1 MEPVVRNDDTWR
13 FVRKAQRTLLM
24 GIISTVL
31 ALGAGAGLDAVQ
43 DAGEAQAQGI
53 INTGPRR

>member
-31 ALGAGAGLDAVQ
+31 ALGAGAGLDA
-43 DAGEAQAQGI
+43 GEAQAQGI